1 MSKILIAFDSLT
13 LRSLLHQKL
22 ESYGFEVQEAQDGLQ
37 ALQILHD
44 WDPDCILLY
53 VNLPIIDAYAFCR
66 IIKNNSE
73 LKDIR
78 TIICTPEDA
87 NIYSFWTSNCN
98 SDSYYSMSP
107 DDTDGIIKEINKVLQ
122 KKKPKAQ
129 KIKKE
134 TFTTEEIVKQ
144 IIGAVDKELY
154 ELYVIRGAYYATRD
168 GVNIYQL
175 LDLMVEVLYSIYQFD
190 AFGIIIND
198 NKLLE
203 VYRKS
208 VSLSKKE
215 FEEFKYIAHSDF
227 QERINS
233 RISYEWKNSQSIITD
248 FGMPQKKEIRIKS
261 YECFPLKD
269 ENKKEEDLI
278 CTIHIGSS
286 KETAFN
292 IRTRERI
299 DFFCSVYITLIRKAI
314 VSTRMKETENKI
326 KKAFSRFLPP
336 TLIDNIISEENSS
349 IPQIGEKRQIAIL
362 IADIREF
369 TAISEKN
376 TPEAIVE
383 FLNDYFTTMGQIIIK
398 HGGTIDK
405 FMGDSIMALFG
416 APESYIY
423 NGNRAANAALEMID
437 ALKTIDTSKLNMGN
451 IKFNIGIGVHYGQP
465 IAGSI
470 GSQDKKEYTVIGD
483 DVNLASR
490 IEGLTKLYGVPIIIS
505 DSVKLDIDT
514 LEKDKMNNEKPES
527 EEDSIPHII
536 HHIDN
541 VKVKGKSKSVRIYA
555 ITQDKENY
563 PETFIENYSK
573 GLNQYEIGNFS
584 TAFEYFRKAEE
595 ICPSNIATKR
605 LLERC
610 TTYQTNKPDNWDG
623 AVTLTTK

>member
-13 LRSLLHQKL
+13 LRSLLRQKL
-22 ESYGFEVQEAQDGLQ
+22 ENSGFEVHEAQDGLQ
-37 ALQILHD
+37 ALTQIHN
-44 WDPDCILLY
+44 WEPDCVLLY
-53 VNLPIIDAYAFCR
+53 VNLPVIDAYTLCR
-66 IIKNNSE
+66 IIKNTSE
-73 LKDIR
+73 LEDIR
-78 TIICTPEDA
+78 TIICTPEDS

-98 SDSYYSMSP
+98 TNSYYSMNP
-107 DDTDGIIKEINKVLQ
+107 DDMDGLIKEIHKVLEN
-122 KKKPKAQ
+122 KETKLSDE
-129 KIKKE
+129 KKE
-134 TFTTEEIVKQ
+134 ELSTEEIVRK

-154 ELYVIRGAYYATRD
+154 ELYVIRGAYYATRE
-168 GVNIYQL
+168 GVDIYRL
-175 LDLMVEVLYSIYQFD
+175 IDLMVEVLYTIYQFD

-203 VYRKS
+203 IYRKS
-208 VSLSKKE
+208 ASLSQKE
-215 FEEFKYIAHSDF
+215 FDEFKYIAHSDF
-227 QERINS
+227 QERINT
-233 RISYEWKNSQSIITD
+233 RLSYDWKNTQSIMTEFNIE
-248 FGMPQKKEIRIKS
+248 QKKENRIKS
-261 YECFPLKD
+261 YECFPLKKEKH
-269 ENKKEEDLI
+269 ENEDLI

-292 IRTRERI
+292 MRTRERI

-314 VSTRMKETENKI
+314 ISTRMKETEKKI

-336 TLIDNIISEENSS
+336 SLIDNIISEENSS
-349 IPQIGEKRQIAIL
+349 IPQIGERRQVAIL
-362 IADIREF
+362 IADIRDF

-376 TPEAIVE
+376 SPETIVD
-383 FLNDYFTTMGQIIIK
+383 FLNNYFTTMGQIIIK

-423 NGNRAANAALEMID
+423 NGNRAANAALEMIE
-437 ALKTIDTSKLNMGN
+437 ALKTIDTSQLNMGN

-490 IEGLTKLYGVPIIIS
+490 IEGLTKLYGVSVIIT
-505 DSVKLDIDT
+505 DSVKKDIDT
-514 LEKDKMNNEKPES
+514 LEKDAQNNEKPQS

-541 VKVKGKSKSVRIYA
+541 VKVKGKSKSVRIYT
-555 ITQDKENY
+555 ITQDKDLY
-563 PETFIENYSK
+563 PEDFLKNYKK
-573 GLNQYEIGNFS
+573 GLNQYEIGNFA
-584 TAFEYFRKAEE
+584 TAVDYFKKAEE
-595 ICPSNIATKR
+595 ICPANIATKR

-610 TTYQTNKPDNWDG
+610 TAYQANKPDNWDG
-623 AVTLTTK
+623 AVSLTTK